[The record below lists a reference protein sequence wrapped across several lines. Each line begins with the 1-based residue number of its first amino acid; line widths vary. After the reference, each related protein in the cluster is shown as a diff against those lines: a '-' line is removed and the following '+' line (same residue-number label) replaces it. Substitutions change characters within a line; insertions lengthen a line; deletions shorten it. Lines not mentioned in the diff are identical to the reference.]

1 MKGKISGKRCDVS
14 SQNQASSLLIPQSYP
29 SNVPTGAGAAIA
41 SPAKKRKRNQRN
53 HFRRRRVSNAGKH
66 RWAVGG
72 SKWVHKQSSSGHSAA
87 VPQPQRPTVQYHT
100 DEGLDTPAQ
109 HIPRV
114 REQDISSC
122 QWLRNG
128 AHIGNET
135 RNIEFKLGRGNYM
148 EKNFSKQVLKYG
160 CAFLN
165 SGGGSLLVG
174 VQDNGVVCGVF
185 FDHKKEDQ
193 TRLQV
198 DEKIKQ
204 FNPPLFPHNYSLRFL
219 PVRTPGEREHH
230 LKVLCLTFRAP
241 SAFAEPTLYQV
252 GKGQVYMRRD
262 GSVQGP
268 LGVSVILEWSRQM
281 WAGKVKQ
288 LEQHVCEATSEKWFL
303 AGQLHT
309 LRQTIGPLQQ
319 IAASLTQSA
328 SARRRKRHRRSS
340 LRRNRRSNLTS
351 QRSSASCENSR
362 SQASSQLDL
371 ALVSTPP
378 PELSH
383 T

>member
-14 SQNQASSLLIPQSYP
+14 SQNQASSLPIPQSYP
-29 SNVPTGAGAAIA
+29 SNNPTGAGASIA
-41 SPAKKRKRNQRN
+41 SQAKKRKQNRAN
-53 HFRRRRVSNAGKH
+53 HFRRLRNADKH

-87 VPQPQRPTVQYHT
+87 RPQPQSPTVQDHT
-100 DEGLDTPAQ
+100 AEGLDTPAQ

-114 REQDISSC
+114 SERDISSC

-135 RNIEFKLGRGNYM
+135 RNIEFKLGTGNYM
-148 EKNFSKQVLKYG
+148 EKNFSKQVLRYG
-160 CAFLN
+160 CAFMN

-174 VQDNGVVCGVF
+174 VQDNGVVCGVSF
-185 FDHKKEDQ
+185 NHKKEDR

-198 DEKIKQ
+198 DEAVKR

-219 PVRTPGEREHH
+219 PVITPGGREHH
-230 LKVLCLTFRAP
+230 LKVLCLTFQAP
-241 SAFAEPTLYQV
+241 PAFAEPTLYQV
-252 GKGQVYMRRD
+252 AEGQVYMRRE

-303 AGQLHT
+303 AGQLQT
-309 LRQTIGPLQQ
+309 LRLAIGPLQQ
-319 IAASLTQSA
+319 IAASLPRSA
-328 SARRRKRHRRSS
+328 SARRQRRHRRSS
-340 LRRNRRSNLTS
+340 LRRSRRSNLSS
-351 QRSSASCENSR
+351 QRSSTSSENSR
-362 SQASSQLDL
+362 CQASSQLDL

-378 PELSH
+378 PEPSH
-383 T
+383 I